1 MTDQSSETG
10 LEVVLDNRKLILA
23 FVLLVAICGC
33 FFVIGFVEGK
43 RQGYQEG
50 SQAAA
55 ESSTASR
62 AETLPPPSAAPSAP
76 VAVATPPK
84 EEEGETRLDWY
95 DSVNRPDRDAEA
107 ARKILPPSSPPPA
120 AAVKSESPA
129 PAAPKTETARAAGP
143 SGYTVQVGAF
153 RQKSEA
159 ETKARQL
166 KAKGFESRI
175 EPPESPEDL
184 YLIQVG
190 RFKSRADAVA
200 MQLRL
205 KKSGFASF
213 VKAY

>member
-1 MTDQSSETG
+1 
-10 LEVVLDNRKLILA
+10 VR
-23 FVLLVAICGC
+23 
-33 FFVIGFVEGK
+33 
-43 RQGYQEG
+43 
-50 SQAAA
+50 
-55 ESSTASR
+55 
-62 AETLPPPSAAPSAP
+62 
-76 VAVATPPK
+76 
-84 EEEGETRLDWY
+84 
-95 DSVNRPDRDAEA
+95 
-107 ARKILPPSSPPPA
+107 
-120 AAVKSESPA
+120 SESPA
-129 PAAPKTETARAAGP
+129 PAAPKTETARAAAP